1 MSYERYAQR
10 RCENNHNDSILA
22 KIQIR
27 FALLKLS
34 VISPL
39 LAPIIATATDNF
51 PEPALVGFAA
61 STWDSTF
68 PKNHDQLEAG
78 EHPTSPLTFHAYR
91 RCIAT

>member
-1 MSYERYAQR
+1 M
-10 RCENNHNDSILA
+10 
-22 KIQIR
+22 KIRIR
-27 FALLKLS
+27 SGLLELS
-34 VISPL
+34 VISSL
-39 LAPIIATATDNF
+39 LMPIIATATDNS
-51 PEPALVGFAA
+51 PEPALVGFTA